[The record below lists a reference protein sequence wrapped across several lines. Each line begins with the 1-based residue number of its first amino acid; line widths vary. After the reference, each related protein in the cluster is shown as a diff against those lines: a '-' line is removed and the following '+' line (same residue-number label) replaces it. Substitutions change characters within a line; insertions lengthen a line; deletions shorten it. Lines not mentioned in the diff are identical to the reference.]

1 MYTHEDYIKDKIMAE
16 SGAKGWEADQARFRC
31 YEYEHGRPYSANA
44 SFAKSE
50 AGLQQKLNRIV
61 AEEQQ
66 IHEYIRSYIGTEDFL
81 YVQQQM
87 EPKLKRL
94 EKEYEETLLKHHAQP
109 KGGCYVATAVY
120 GSYDCP
126 EVWTLRRFRD
136 NTLAETCYGR
146 AFIHVYY
153 AISPTL
159 VKWFGDADWFKNIWR
174 AILNKMVKKLQGKGV
189 ENTPYK
195 DKDWK

>member
-31 YEYEHGRPYSANA
+31 KDYEHGRIDAVES

-50 AGLQQKLNRIV
+50 MGFQKKLKEI
-61 AEEQQ
+61 EEEERK
-66 IHEYIRSYIGTEDFL
+66 IHAYRNSYIGTDMFHFVMNET
-81 YVQQQM
+81 
-87 EPKLKRL
+87 EGKLKQL
-94 EKEYEETLLKHHAQP
+94 EKEYEETLNKHYSQQ
-109 KGGCYVATAVY
+109 KSGCYVATAVY

-136 NTLAETCYGR
+136 DTLAETCCGR

>member
-94 EKEYEETLLKHHAQP
+94 ENTYREFDKFYKLQKRQNVP
-109 KGGCYVATAVY
+109 FKG
-120 GSYDCP
+120 
-126 EVWTLRRFRD
+126 
-136 NTLAETCYGR
+136 
-146 AFIHVYY
+146 I
-153 AISPTL
+153 
-159 VKWFGDADWFKNIWR
+159 VKF
-174 AILNKMVKKLQGKGV
+174 ILN
-189 ENTPYK
+189 T
-195 DKDWK
+195 